1 MTQERE
7 DGAAEDE
14 GTVATFTP
22 PTPRNVARAGTV
34 GGCLAVMD
42 G

>member
-1 MTQERE
+1 MDHERA
-7 DGAAEDE
+7 DGATETA

-22 PTPRNVARAGTV
+22 PAPGIVVRAGTL
-34 GGCLAVMD
+34 GLCLAVMD